1 MRRKRMLVVVGA
13 LAVVLAIGAGAAI
26 ARTVGGSDEHVTGP
40 AAAKAAAAAVEA
52 AGGGQAVEVEY
63 QDGDGT
69 GVYEVEVRRP
79 DGTQLEVHLNGQFE
93 AVGTAAD
100 DDSGAESEGADD

>member
-1 MRRKRMLVVVGA
+1 MRRKRTLVVA
-13 LAVVLAIGAGAAI
+13 AVAAGVLAIGAGAGI
-26 ARTVGGSDEHVTGP
+26 ARTAGGTDEHVTGP

-52 AGGGQAVEVEY
+52 AGGGKAVEVEY
-63 QDGDGT
+63 QDGDGA

-93 AVGTAAD
+93 PVGTAAD
-100 DDSGAESEGADD
+100 DDSCTESEGADD